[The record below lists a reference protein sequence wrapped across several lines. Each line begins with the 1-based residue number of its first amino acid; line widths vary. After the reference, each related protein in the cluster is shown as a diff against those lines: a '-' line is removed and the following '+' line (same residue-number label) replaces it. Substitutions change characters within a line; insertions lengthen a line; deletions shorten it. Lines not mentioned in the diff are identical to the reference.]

1 MEGVEDLE
9 VQTLKNSPAYGAW
22 NVSIVA
28 AGTGEA
34 LPGPVTCGV
43 CCRNAVLYNRLPRE
57 VSNRPGGRRRRS

>member
-9 VQTLKNSPAYGAW
+9 VQALKNPPAYGAR

-34 LPGPVTCGV
+34 FPGPVTCGV
-43 CCRNAVLYNRLPRE
+43 CCRSCVPYNR
-57 VSNRPGGRRRRS
+57 